1 MKFAL
6 IAGIVDQK
14 PFRPFVV
21 TTSAGDTFRVP
32 HREHC
37 FLPPSKSEILIYDED
52 MHFRIIDVGH
62 VVSMEPE
69 RERAKRR

>member
-6 IAGIVDQK
+6 IAEIVEHK

-21 TTSAGDTFRVP
+21 TTSTGESFRVP
-32 HREHC
+32 HREHV

-52 MHFRIIDVGH
+52 LHFRIIDVGH
-62 VVSMEPE
+62 VVSIEPE
-69 RERAKRR
+69 RDRSKKR